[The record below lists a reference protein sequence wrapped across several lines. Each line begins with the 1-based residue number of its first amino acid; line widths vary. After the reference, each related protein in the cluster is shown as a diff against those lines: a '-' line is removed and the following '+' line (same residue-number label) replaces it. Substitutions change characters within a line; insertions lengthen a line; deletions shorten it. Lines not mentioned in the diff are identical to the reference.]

1 MNQFIKRLIIYLMFF
16 LFVSLF
22 VFGCASTGSDEE
34 EGGIS
39 GTGNAINCEDEK
51 YRKHKLCKQH

>member
-1 MNQFIKRLIIYLMFF
+1 MKIFITKTLVAIMLLLLLGLFF
-16 LFVSLF
+16 S
-22 VFGCASTGSDEE
+22 GCASQATDEE

-51 YRKHKLCKQH
+51 YRKHTLCKKD

>member
-1 MNQFIKRLIIYLMFF
+1 MIQFTKRISVLVILF
-16 LFVSLF
+16 LLLGMLF
-22 VFGCASTGSDEE
+22 SGCASRTIDEE

-51 YRKHKLCKQH
+51 YRKHKLCKQN

>member
-1 MNQFIKRLIIYLMFF
+1 MNQLIKRLSA
-16 LFVSLF
+16 LFILLLLLGMLF
-22 VFGCASTGSDEE
+22 SGCASRTIDEE

-51 YRKHKLCKQH
+51 YRKHKLCKQD